1 MTAST
6 GDHESNHAAFRGDPG
21 GRMQA
26 MSMAAAREGFLD
38 LPERVREE
46 PVFVMRAGRPVMTVL
61 SMDQYEEMWET
72 IEFLSDQ
79 VAGWVPV
86 MREGADPN

>member
-1 MTAST
+1 
-6 GDHESNHAAFRGDPG
+6 
-21 GRMQA
+21 
-26 MSMAAAREGFLD
+26 
-38 LPERVREE
+38 
-46 PVFVMRAGRPVMTVL
+46 MTVL